1 MVNGLIGT
9 HLATGQTVEIE
20 LDLVELALAKSTQD
34 ADWNLLNDS
43 IKFKNGFG
51 IIGEVELNFIIENG
65 NRRVFHWT
73 NI

>member
-9 HLATGQTVEIE
+9 HLATGQPVEIE

-34 ADWNLLNDS
+34 EDWNMLNDS

-51 IIGEVELNFIIENG
+51 VIGEVDLEFIIDNG
-65 NRRVFHWT
+65 VRRVFH
-73 NI
+73 

>member
-34 ADWNLLNDS
+34 QDWNLLNDS
-43 IKFKNGFG
+43 IIFKNGFG
-51 IIGEVELNFIIENG
+51 IIGEVELDFIIENG
-65 NRRVFHWT
+65 ARRIFH
-73 NI
+73 

>member
-34 ADWNLLNDS
+34 SDWNLLNDS
-43 IKFKNGFG
+43 IRFKNGFG
-51 IIGEVELNFIIENG
+51 IIGEVELDFIIENG
-65 NRRVFHWT
+65 ARRIFH
-73 NI
+73 